1 MTNVTP
7 PDVFVRIIGAI
18 GRITLNRPR
27 ALNALTLDMVSEI
40 NAALAQWADDPAV
53 LAVIVDGAG
62 ARGLCAGGDIRS
74 LYDAATSDN
83 LNLPKRFF
91 AIEYRMNARI
101 AAFPKPYIPIMD
113 GIVMGGGIGL
123 SAHGNCRL
131 VTARATLAM
140 PEVSIGFIPDVG
152 GTFLLARAPD
162 QLGTH
167 AALTAARLTGADAV
181 ALRLADSMIDADA
194 IPQLIADLENCR
206 SVEQL
211 SARIDHAKI
220 EPNPS
225 DLATA
230 RAWIARCYQANSV
243 EQILKNLDEDAE
255 PAAQSAATTIRSQS
269 PSALKLTLRALR
281 HAATL
286 ANLPA
291 CLDQEYRIALRC
303 MASHDFIE
311 GVRAA
316 VIDKDR
322 APRWQPDTLEH
333 VTPDMLDPY
342 FASLG
347 HDELGLNIATV

>member
-1 MTNVTP
+1 MTNAPSSDVVVRVTGH
-7 PDVFVRIIGAI
+7 V

-40 NAALAQWADDPAV
+40 NAALAQWADDPAI

-62 ARGLCAGGDIRS
+62 ERGLCAGGDIRS
-74 LYDAATSDN
+74 LYDAAKSEN

-123 SAHGNCRL
+123 SAHGNHRL

-140 PEVSIGFIPDVG
+140 PEVGIGFIPDVG

-167 AALTAARLTGADAV
+167 AALTAARLTGADAL
-181 ALRLADSMIDADA
+181 ALRLADSMIDAAA
-194 IPQLIADLENCR
+194 IPQLIADLESC
-206 SVEQL
+206 SSLEQL
-211 SARIDHAKI
+211 LIRIDRAKI
-220 EPNPS
+220 EPNS
-225 DLATA
+225 STLASE
-230 RAWIARCYQANSV
+230 RAWITRCYHADTI
-243 EQILKNLDEDAE
+243 EQILKNLDNDPE
-255 PAAQSAATTIRSQS
+255 PAAQAAAATIRRQS

-281 HAATL
+281 RAATL
-286 ANLPA
+286 SGLPA

-303 MASHDFIE
+303 MTSHDFIE

-322 APRWQPDTLEH
+322 TPRWQPATLEH
-333 VTPDMLDPY
+333 VTPTMLDPY

-347 HDELGLNIATV
+347 HDELGLDIATL

>member
-1 MTNVTP
+1 MTNAAS
-7 PDVFVRIIGAI
+7 PDVFVRVTGHI

-40 NAALAQWADDPAV
+40 NASLAQWADDPAI

-62 ARGLCAGGDIRS
+62 ERGLCAGGDIRS
-74 LYDAATSDN
+74 LYDAAKSDN

-123 SAHGNCRL
+123 SAHGNHRL

-140 PEVSIGFIPDVG
+140 PEVGIGFIPDVG

-167 AALTAARLTGADAV
+167 AVLTAARFTGADAL
-181 ALRLADSMIDADA
+181 ALRLADTMIDAEA
-194 IPQLIADLENCR
+194 IPQLIVDLESCS

-211 SARIDHAKI
+211 SARINHATI

-225 DLATA
+225 ALATE
-230 RAWIARCYQANSV
+230 RTWIARCYQANSI
-243 EQILKNLDEDAE
+243 EQILKNLDDDAE
-255 PAAQSAATTIRSQS
+255 PAAQSAATTIRIQS

-281 HAATL
+281 RAATL
-286 ANLPA
+286 SGLPA

-303 MASHDFIE
+303 MASHDFVE

-322 APRWQPDTLEH
+322 APRWQPAALEH
-333 VTPDMLDPY
+333 VTQTMLDPY

-347 HDELGLNIATV
+347 HDELGLDIATF